1 MFMRHAE
8 PQDIFTVAQK
18 MRDKDFNEISSL
30 LYVDDRDELAFNL
43 SNKIS
48 NFETVYVVGDTEPVA
63 IVSYIPVRPG
73 VWSLGMFATDKFK
86 SVGLYLTKRIIRDII
101 PVLDRAKAH
110 RVEAFS
116 IDGYDEVHDWL
127 GFLGLQEECTLSKYG
142 KNGEDFKVFSW
153 VRSGERK
160 LAWCNRRV
168 N

>member
-101 PVLDRAKAH
+101 PALDRAKAH

-127 GFLGLQEECTLSKYG
+127 DFLGLQEECTLSKYG

-153 VRSGERK
+153 VRSPDRK

>member
-73 VWSLGMFATDKFK
+73 VWSLGMFEFVDP
-86 SVGLYLTKRIIRDII
+86 GIWGYL
-101 PVLDRAKAH
+101 
-110 RVEAFS
+110 
-116 IDGYDEVHDWL
+116 
-127 GFLGLQEECTLSKYG
+127 
-142 KNGEDFKVFSW
+142 DFEIV
-153 VRSGERK
+153 
-160 LAWCNRRV
+160 
-168 N
+168 

>member
-101 PVLDRAKAH
+101 PALDRAKAH

-127 GFLGLQEECTLSKYG
+127 NFLGLQEECTLSKYG

-153 VRSGERK
+153 VRSPDRK